1 MTQWNG
7 YRTWTYSPL
16 EGAMA
21 DPMAEE
27 VLQEIETYFSR
38 FQKTVAQNIETRP
51 IMDLRMV

>member
-1 MTQWNG
+1 MTQCNG